1 MICIDNNDDHY
12 KVILIKIEIKVQTLM
27 DGGQTVKP
35 MSTIN
40 LVHVRACACKNS
52 PRIQLTSATL
62 PTV

>member
-27 DGGQTVKP
+27 DGSQTVKP

-52 PRIQLTSATL
+52 PRI
-62 PTV
+62 